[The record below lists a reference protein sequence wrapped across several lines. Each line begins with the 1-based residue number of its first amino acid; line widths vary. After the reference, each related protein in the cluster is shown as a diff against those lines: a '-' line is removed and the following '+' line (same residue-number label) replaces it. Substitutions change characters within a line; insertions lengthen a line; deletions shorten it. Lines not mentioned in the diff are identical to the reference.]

1 MSAARALC
9 YACNAM
15 TTRTALAWLSLA
27 LAACSG
33 ELDPAQLERIT
44 AMEEALRSLNQELTT
59 LKNTAQTKTTGAVEL
74 PFRMQCQAPLM
85 GYIAMSDA
93 QVTCRAR
100 KPSAE
105 GLYPQCN
112 VIFQKEVSVETKDY
126 FEFAVDGTPQL
137 YAINNYKDG
146 QLEINGTPA
155 FQATFE
161 AQRTPLP
168 MKMMG
173 ALLPYKD
180 GIYALTCFATA
191 ASFSD
196 YEEAF
201 RGTIASFEFKVKNQ

>member
-1 MSAARALC
+1 
-9 YACNAM
+9 M
-15 TTRTALAWLSLA
+15 TSRTAPAWLGLA

-33 ELDPAQLERIT
+33 ELEPAQLERIT
-44 AMEEALRSLNQELTT
+44 AMEEALRSLNQEVTNLR
-59 LKNTAQTKTTGAVEL
+59 NGAQSKSAGTVDL
-74 PFRMQCQAPLM
+74 PFRVKCQPPLAN
-85 GYIAMSDA
+85 YIAMSDA

-100 KPSAE
+100 KPSTE

-126 FEFAVDGTPQL
+126 FEFAVDATPQL
-137 YAINNYKDG
+137 YAVNNYQDG

-173 ALLPYKD
+173 ALFPYKE
-180 GIYALTCFATA
+180 GIYALTCFATSA
-191 ASFSD
+191 TFSD

-201 RGTIASFEFKVKNQ
+201 RRTISSFEFKVKNQ

>member
-1 MSAARALC
+1 MSI
-9 YACNAM
+9 
-15 TTRTALAWLSLA
+15 TTRTAPAWLCL

-33 ELDPAQLERIT
+33 DLDPAQLERINSL
-44 AMEEALRSLNQELTT
+44 EETVRSLNQEVTT
-59 LKNTAQTKTTGAVEL
+59 LRNAQSKTPGGQVEL
-74 PFRMQCQAPLM
+74 PFRMECQAPLAH
-85 GYIAMSDA
+85 YVSMSDA

-100 KPSAE
+100 KPSQE
-105 GLYPQCN
+105 GLYPQCS
-112 VIFQKEVSVETKDY
+112 VVFQKEVSVETKDY

-161 AQRTPLP
+161 AQRSPLP

-173 ALLPYKD
+173 ALFPHKG
-180 GIYALTCFATA
+180 GIYALTCFATSA
-191 ASFSD
+191 TFSD

-201 RGTIASFEFKVKNQ
+201 RRTIGSFDFKVKNQ

>member
-1 MSAARALC
+1 
-9 YACNAM
+9 M
-15 TTRTALAWLSLA
+15 TTRTAPAWLCLA

-44 AMEEALRSLNQELTT
+44 AMEEALRSLNQEVST
-59 LKNTAQTKTTGAVEL
+59 LRNAAQNKAAGTVEL
-74 PFRMQCQAPLM
+74 PFRMQCQAPLFN
-85 GYIAMSDA
+85 YIAMSDA
-93 QVTCRAR
+93 QITCRAR

-105 GLYPQCN
+105 GFYPQCN

-137 YAINNYKDG
+137 YALNNYKDG
-146 QLEINGTPA
+146 QLQINGTPA

-173 ALLPYKD
+173 ALFPYKD
-180 GIYALTCFATA
+180 GIYALTCYATSA
-191 ASFSD
+191 TFGD
-196 YEEAF
+196 YEETF
-201 RGTIASFEFKVKNQ
+201 RRTISSFDFKVKNQ

>member
-1 MSAARALC
+1 
-9 YACNAM
+9 M
-15 TTRTALAWLSLA
+15 TTRTAPAWLCLA
-27 LAACSG
+27 FAACSG
-33 ELDPAQLERIT
+33 ELDPAQLERIS
-44 AMEEALRSLNQELTT
+44 AMEEALRSLNHEVSALRSS
-59 LKNTAQTKTTGAVEL
+59 AQNKSAGTVEL
-74 PFRMQCQAPLM
+74 PFRLQCQAPLVS
-85 GYIAMSDA
+85 YVAMSDA

-100 KPSAE
+100 KPSTE

-137 YAINNYKDG
+137 YAVNNYKDG
-146 QLEINGTPA
+146 QIQINGTPA

-173 ALLPYKD
+173 ALFPYKD
-180 GIYALTCFATA
+180 GIYALTCYATSA
-191 ASFSD
+191 TFSD

-201 RGTIASFEFKVKNQ
+201 RRTISSFEFKVKNQ